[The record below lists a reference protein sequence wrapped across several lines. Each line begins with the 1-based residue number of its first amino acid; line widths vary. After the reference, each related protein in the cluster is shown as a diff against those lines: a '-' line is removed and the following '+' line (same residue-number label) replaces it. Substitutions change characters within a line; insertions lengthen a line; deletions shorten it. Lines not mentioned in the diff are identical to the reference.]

1 MINEKQRVALI
12 SILAS
17 TVLAGSKIV
26 AAIFTGSL
34 GILSEAV
41 HSTIDMG
48 ATVITWVAV
57 RYSDQPPDETHHFG
71 HEKVESVSALIAT
84 GLLFLTTGWV
94 AWEAIHRL
102 YTGHAEVEVTWW
114 AAAIIAAT
122 ILIDLNRSRAL
133 RKVARKTNSAA
144 LEADALHFTSDMWSS
159 LVVLL
164 GLGAVWLGFAW
175 ADAVAALIVSLFIAK
190 AGWELGKRTLDTLLD
205 AAPQGALE
213 SITEL
218 ARQSDGVMGLTRC
231 RVRPGGATLFI
242 DVDINVRR
250 TLPLD
255 EVAVIKVKFAETI
268 RKHYPNGDIS
278 VTANGVAIDDE
289 TLFDKV
295 LLQARRR
302 GLAIHHLT
310 AQHLEGRTA
319 LSFDL
324 EMDGDMALKDAH
336 EVATDLERAIHDEL
350 GGDIEIDSHIEPLHP
365 SGITGTEADAKSA
378 KLVET
383 QLKKLAATRKP
394 LTDVHKI
401 RVRATEHG
409 LFVSYHCRFPG
420 AHTVEAVHEAV
431 DALEDALRKKLPNVR
446 RVIAHAEPIGRAPH

>member
-17 TVLAGSKIV
+17 TVLAGSKLV

-41 HSTIDMG
+41 HSIIDMG

-57 RYSDQPPDETHHFG
+57 RYSDQPPDEDHHFG
-71 HEKVESVSALIAT
+71 HEKVESISALIAT
-84 GLLFLTTGWV
+84 GLLFLTTAWV

-102 YTGHAEVEVTWW
+102 LSGHAEVEVTWW
-114 AAAIIAAT
+114 AAAIIAGT
-122 ILIDLNRSRAL
+122 VLIDLNRSRAL
-133 RKVARKTNSAA
+133 MKVARKTSSAA

-159 LVVLL
+159 LVVLA
-164 GLGAVWLGFAW
+164 GLGAVWLGYSW
-175 ADAVAALIVSLFIAK
+175 ADPLAALIISVFIAR
-190 AGWELGKRTLDTLLD
+190 AGWQLGKRTLDTLLD

-213 SITEL
+213 KITEL
-218 ARQSDGVMGLTRC
+218 ARQTEGVMGLTRC
-231 RVRPGGATLFI
+231 RVRPAGATLFI
-242 DVDINVRR
+242 DVDISVRR
-250 TLPLD
+250 ILPLE
-255 EVAVIKVKFAETI
+255 EVSDIKLKFADTI
-268 RKHYPNGDIS
+268 RSHYPNGDIS

-310 AQHLEGRTA
+310 AQHVDGRTA

-324 EMDGDMALKDAH
+324 EVDGEMSLAEAH
-336 EVATDLERAIHDEL
+336 EVATGLERAIHEEL

-365 SGITGTEADAKSA
+365 SGISGTDADAKSA
-378 KLVET
+378 ERVET
-383 QLKKLAATRKP
+383 QLRKLAISRKP
-394 LTDVHKI
+394 LTDVHKV

-420 AHTVEAVHEAV
+420 SHSVEAVHEAV
-431 DALEDALRKKLPNVR
+431 DALEEALRKKLPEVR

>member
-1 MINEKQRVALI
+1 MTNEKQHVALI
-12 SILAS
+12 SLLAS
-17 TVLAGSKIV
+17 TVLAATKLF

-41 HSTIDMG
+41 HSIIDMG
-48 ATVITWVAV
+48 ATLITWFAV

-71 HEKVESVSALIAT
+71 HEKVESVSALVAT

-94 AWEAIHRL
+94 AWEAVKRIF
-102 YTGHAEVEVTWW
+102 TGHAEVEVTWW
-114 AAAIIAAT
+114 AAAIIAGS
-122 ILIDLNRSRAL
+122 ILIDLNRSRSL
-133 RKVARKTNSAA
+133 MKVARKTNSAA

-159 LVVLL
+159 LVVLA

-175 ADAVAALIVSLFIAK
+175 ADAAAALIVSAFIAH
-190 AGWELGKRTLDTLLD
+190 AGWELGRRTLDTLLD
-205 AAPQGALE
+205 AAPEGALE
-213 SITEL
+213 TITEL
-218 ARQSDGVMGLTRC
+218 ARETEGVMGLTRC
-231 RVRPGGATLFI
+231 RVRPAGATLFI
-242 DVDINVRR
+242 DVDISVRR

-255 EVAVIKVKFAETI
+255 EVSEIKKQFEKAI
-268 RKHYPNGDIS
+268 RNHYPNGDIS

-310 AQHLEGRTA
+310 AQHVNGRTA

-324 EMDGDMALKDAH
+324 EVDGVMPLEDAH
-336 EVATDLERAIHDEL
+336 EVATALERAIHDEL

-365 SGITGTEADAKSA
+365 SGIHGTQADAKAA

-383 QLKKLAATRKP
+383 QLKKLATSRKP
-394 LTDVHKI
+394 LTDVHNI

-420 AHTVEAVHEAV
+420 TQTVEAVHEAV
-431 DALEDALRKKLPNVR
+431 DALEDELRKKLPQVR